1 MFAVLNDDGPSL
13 PKSILESRELQLE
26 AALSQYLHGLEF
38 QRQLDLVG
46 ARDVYKALLRLP
58 IMKEPLA
65 HVSDVQGSPLHALQF
80 AVNKN
85 IALVLI
91 NLGSSMDHDGCPL
104 TYLQRSL
111 DIDPSDF
118 ECNFA
123 LARLARNQPD
133 FELAYRCLQRSAD
146 FAATLPQKLSALS
159 MMAGMLFD
167 LAEHRECQ
175 SVIDKIFE
183 IDPTNRDAKK
193 IQESIMLEYLECSS
207 LTSRLDPVGDL
218 TKLAWLDLER
228 SKSSFHRHERNRPSP
243 SARFDMKQTSRIIRL
258 RSNILWHQFG
268 SVLCQILHCCIGRTE
283 SSTFTSFFDSS
294 GIDFTM
300 PISSPWTIEFY
311 DDDSEEK
318 PSLVQMHIDDTKS
331 CQTVVGNG
339 SSTPQIQF
347 APTKRSRQ
355 ENTRTSD
362 RVRQKI
368 EEASGKKG
376 LSPNGLLILNPFLP
390 AELKLD
396 VDIVLVPENPET
408 RCNII
413 LPVIKQKIIQKIFAV
428 ENAPAQKS
436 TNTPLPSVVAVLLKM
451 SDHVPLETSPHF
463 SDASIVSRFVK
474 SLGQSATIQT
484 IASRFIIDSVVGNDF
499 LEKAIIYDFQW
510 PMGFDSVIIRL
521 LSLLEELGVHTHNL
535 ILYRPD
541 ISDDSDKTLEFLVI
555 LAEAIIDHCESQL
568 SPSSASDPPE
578 EYFGNDNSL
587 LETTFTSILARL
599 LGSIDSTPQRIFD
612 LHPKILIRA
621 LWLKTRYIYATQS
634 FSSASESLERLQEI
648 VVSTFSKIVLECD
661 SKSVRLSNSGA
672 MRVITVGTVQSFM
685 DLVSA
690 NQLIDNI
697 QEHHRHLRH
706 NKVVDLLVPIL
717 FPDLHLSGEYP
728 EKLSDSI
735 CHAARHLIS
744 SCATTWSHL
753 EYLEC
758 LQKAILELKRPHMLE
773 HILPALLRHY
783 LLTIISGEDTEDVIT
798 SKIPVRYRC
807 IITRYIYMIGYTSVI
822 ISDESFSSASESLE
836 RLQEIVVSTF
846 SKIVLECDSKSV
858 RLSNSGAM
866 RVITVGTVQSFMD
879 LVSANQLIDNIQEHH
894 RHLRHNKVVDL
905 LVPILFPD
913 LHLSGEYPEKLSDS
927 ICHAARHLISSCAT
941 TWSHLEYLECL
952 QKAILELKRPH
963 MLEHI
968 LPALLR
974 HYLLTIISG
983 EDTED
988 VITSKISIVLQALSI
1003 EMQDTIERLEHVPDS
1018 QDNQLSKI
1026 KYFQDNT
1033 TPLVLLMTKVA
1044 WQLMVSVS
1052 DDDSVSVLLKQSD
1065 DARNIIGN
1073 IVVRSWILLL
1083 SSSQL
1088 YNRVSNMDTK
1098 PRRTVS
1104 STSQNGFTIKE
1115 IIKCTPEIISSEE
1128 DNDEDDSDDDSND
1141 SAERDEND
1149 IHRETSFSRS
1159 DKRLVKMMSWIHD
1172 QLGDICLCGSAEG
1185 AYLRHVLGILTKLEY
1200 SKYYV
1205 YVNQCYACLYD
1216 VIIKLDR
1223 QTIYEHDCTPFKFE
1237 ETAATEA
1244 FKLVSP
1250 YILDKLSKGM
1260 YRAITYDIR
1269 VCFEQ
1274 IAGVLGDIS
1283 LHNVHVQHNRNL
1295 INAYLESHID
1305 PGVANP
1311 ARKQMCGILPL
1322 ECSSRIP
1329 DVFRS
1334 LFFVGG
1340 GIVWAQYNAKWANS
1354 FKGQEAYDELEL
1366 AVVLLMKHVSIE
1378 PEDAGAWIILGQC
1391 QCALA
1396 DELLNWSAI
1405 RIIESKK
1412 TIAQHQKKAFNSL
1425 LRASKLIQDPGRCS
1439 VPSADLRLAL
1449 WKSLGHISCSIAGK
1463 PMAGESLLPN
1473 LYRIK
1478 EIWKSRSVDLAAT
1491 NTDSEESAS
1500 SNSVG
1505 RQLLHLMGVS
1515 IYSMQKALLID
1526 PSDWRL
1532 HYSIAIAHVKLG
1544 NTSKAIKELFV
1555 ATTLSAKENRSKEP
1569 DRVLEP
1575 LIKLM
1580 DVLALALY
1588 KKNISIPEVYTFFES
1603 LSLELARL
1611 GDGPLSTVFHTEDP
1625 TQASDPFQLISSALS
1640 VIKSMDKK
1648 KWQHKPIYRQAWIL
1662 FNIRHDAAAAKLE
1675 LLQLFQLRSNSISMK
1690 SIWKTEFERPGK
1702 FFVYIHKYALFL
1714 IKLAAATLDS
1724 VVLRQLYRRISKT
1737 EDVCLDRN
1745 HLLSEIRR
1753 AFCEMVAPTLPDNK
1767 KVLWTCKFVQQG
1779 DCRHVIERAENSIF
1793 ADFNLEVESVAGR
1806 MLFAAELKRE
1816 KVADLISLDTSLE
1829 HIIICLY
1836 TDLCWPIFHDYAVAE
1851 NMTIDLDSDESLAA
1865 TNSIEATVRRSVVLQ
1880 RALLVAKQ

>member
-65 HVSDVQGSPLHALQF
+65 HVSD
-80 AVNKN
+80 
-85 IALVLI
+85 
-91 NLGSSMDHDGCPL
+91 
-104 TYLQRSL
+104 SL
-111 DIDPSDF
+111 DIDPQILNAISLSL
-118 ECNFA
+118 A
-123 LARLARNQPD
+123 LHETSQTLSWLIDVFSAVPTS
-133 FELAYRCLQRSAD
+133 QRHFHKS
-146 FAATLPQKLSALS
+146 SALS
-159 MMAGMLFD
+159 MMAGTL
-167 LAEHRECQ
+167 
-175 SVIDKIFE
+175 
-183 IDPTNRDAKK
+183 
-193 IQESIMLEYLECSS
+193 
-207 LTSRLDPVGDL
+207 
-218 TKLAWLDLER
+218 
-228 SKSSFHRHERNRPSP
+228 
-243 SARFDMKQTSRIIRL
+243 
-258 RSNILWHQFG
+258 
-268 SVLCQILHCCIGRTE
+268 LCQFLAL
-283 SSTFTSFFDSS
+283 
-294 GIDFTM
+294 
-300 PISSPWTIEFY
+300 TIEFY

-396 VDIVLVPENPET
+396 VDIVLLD
-408 RCNII
+408 I
-413 LPVIKQKIIQKIFAV
+413 
-428 ENAPAQKS
+428 S

-661 SKSVRLSNSGA
+661 SKSVRLSNSDHC
-672 MRVITVGTVQSFM
+672 GTVQSFM

-798 SKIPVRYRC
+798 
-807 IITRYIYMIGYTSVI
+807 
-822 ISDESFSSASESLE
+822 
-836 RLQEIVVSTF
+836 
-846 SKIVLECDSKSV
+846 
-858 RLSNSGAM
+858 
-866 RVITVGTVQSFMD
+866 
-879 LVSANQLIDNIQEHH
+879 
-894 RHLRHNKVVDL
+894 
-905 LVPILFPD
+905 
-913 LHLSGEYPEKLSDS
+913 
-927 ICHAARHLISSCAT
+927 
-941 TWSHLEYLECL
+941 
-952 QKAILELKRPH
+952 
-963 MLEHI
+963 
-968 LPALLR
+968 
-974 HYLLTIISG
+974 
-983 EDTED
+983 
-988 VITSKISIVLQALSI
+988 
-1003 EMQDTIERLEHVPDS
+1003 
-1018 QDNQLSKI
+1018 SKI

-1588 KKNISIPEVYTFFES
+1588 KKNISVM
-1603 LSLELARL
+1603 
-1611 GDGPLSTVFHTEDP
+1611 GHSTVFHTEDP

-1690 SIWKTEFERPGK
+1690 SIWKTEPGK

-1816 KVADLISLDTSLE
+1816 KVADLISLILLGAYNHLSL
-1829 HIIICLY
+1829 Y
-1836 TDLCWPIFHDYAVAE
+1836 
-1851 NMTIDLDSDESLAA
+1851 
-1865 TNSIEATVRRSVVLQ
+1865 RSVL
-1880 RALLVAKQ
+1880 AYIP

>member
-798 SKIPVRYRC
+798 SKI
-807 IITRYIYMIGYTSVI
+807 
-822 ISDESFSSASESLE
+822 
-836 RLQEIVVSTF
+836 
-846 SKIVLECDSKSV
+846 
-858 RLSNSGAM
+858 
-866 RVITVGTVQSFMD
+866 
-879 LVSANQLIDNIQEHH
+879 
-894 RHLRHNKVVDL
+894 
-905 LVPILFPD
+905 
-913 LHLSGEYPEKLSDS
+913 
-927 ICHAARHLISSCAT
+927 
-941 TWSHLEYLECL
+941 
-952 QKAILELKRPH
+952 
-963 MLEHI
+963 
-968 LPALLR
+968 
-974 HYLLTIISG
+974 
-983 EDTED
+983 
-988 VITSKISIVLQALSI
+988 SIVLQALSI

-1580 DVLALALY
+1580 DVLALAIY